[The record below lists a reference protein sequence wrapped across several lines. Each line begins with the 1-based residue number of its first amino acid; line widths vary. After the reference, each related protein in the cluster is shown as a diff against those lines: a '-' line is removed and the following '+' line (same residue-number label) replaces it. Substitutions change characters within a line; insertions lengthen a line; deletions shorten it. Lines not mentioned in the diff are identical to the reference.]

1 MLLPCRVCG
10 IAPEC
15 CIAWKAIP
23 VLTASIVLNR
33 EHACLAKLCMRL
45 VNLMADEPT
54 SLRNLSLKVCF
65 SSSSSFFRTYNK
77 DKKFRHIDKIIEFR
91 LAIEA
96 RHVLLVR
103 ILAYSTSCI
112 IVGKLALRQPAV
124 SLAR

>member
-54 SLRNLSLKVCF
+54 SLRNLFLKVCF
-65 SSSSSFFRTYNK
+65 SSSSFFERIIKTRN
-77 DKKFRHIDKIIEFR
+77 FRHIDKIIEFW
-91 LAIEA
+91 LAREA